1 MTAYEHLNLQ
11 LEIAKQHDDD
21 FMRCDVEE
29 VADVLSE
36 LTELRDKET
45 LSGKIIDLD
54 RIMIATMILDLCAGC
69 VIVYGLIK
77 LFL

>member
-11 LEIAKQHDDD
+11 VEIATQHDDD
-21 FMRCDVEE
+21 FMRCDVDE
-29 VADVLSE
+29 VASVLCE

-45 LSGKIIDLD
+45 LSGKIFDLD
-54 RIMIATMILDLCAGC
+54 RIMVATMILDLMAGC